1 MKKMFPIIGHVFLG
15 VMLLVFFFLV
25 SMMFIGSS
33 DYNEYY
39 LWISLALSITLSIII
54 PIRRYKRAIKNKERL
69 SLEVNNIESLKNELN
84 QLSQDDPNR
93 KTKEEELKKL
103 ENTMKKEKPVGII
116 KKISV
121 ITVMVLFWSATPMM
135 VLYVAYPFL
144 GGPVVTIIGLGWFVM
159 VYVIFKHPK
168 LVEKEMKR
176 NAKYN
181 IKY

>member
-103 ENTMKKEKPVGII
+103 ENQFRKDQEYRKLYKELFRNIGLIIIGVILVIVIYGIYGII
-116 KKISV
+116 AAAFALLFVCVFLQLV
-121 ITVMVLFWSATPMM
+121 IG
-135 VLYVAYPFL
+135 Y
-144 GGPVVTIIGLGWFVM
+144 
-159 VYVIFKHPK
+159 
-168 LVEKEMKR
+168 
-176 NAKYN
+176 
-181 IKY
+181 